1 LLAVADGVAMLTH
14 RSRIGLPLLLAL
26 TSMACS
32 ISTAPT
38 SSDPSASD
46 AGDAPDAPTSSGA
59 AEVEEVAIVG
69 TSITSAISTTGS
81 FGVTTIPRGALHEA
95 ILDKN
100 QTFAV
105 HIASP
110 AGIELEAPV
119 TECTTRPSAV
129 QPSAFGLIIDDSIDM
144 AHDDPQLR
152 RKDATIQLI
161 KTLEV
166 DQTALLGE
174 IGPIAF
180 TMRDM
185 LCQPTVPNSC
195 PLLDARPLTSDKSAL
210 IAATT
215 KIHAEG
221 PDELFGG
228 CAYMAE
234 ILGGLKDRRSGIVIF
249 SNGRPD
255 AQDPRLADCQTNDPH
270 VPVYTVGIGPGAEG
284 GPDAD
289 ASAVATLRATSAM
302 SGGSYTSIDSP
313 HLDSF
318 FKNMNAAIARGSCQ
332 TTTRL
337 KNPALLRPGT
347 KVEGEVLVGNKGAKA
362 VFTFVAPSAK

>member
-1 LLAVADGVAMLTH
+1 MLTH

-26 TSMACS
+26 TSVACT
-32 ISTAPT
+32 ISTGPT
-38 SSDPSASD
+38 SSGPSASD
-46 AGDAPDAPTSSGA
+46 AGDAPDGQASTSNGA
-59 AEVEEVAIVG
+59 VEVEEVALVG
-69 TSITSAISTTGS
+69 TSITSAIATTGL
-81 FGVTTIPRGALHEA
+81 FGVTTIPRGAQHEA

-100 QTFAV
+100 QAFAV
-105 HIASP
+105 HIVSP

-119 TECTTRPSAV
+119 TECTAQPSAV
-129 QPSAFGLIIDDSIDM
+129 QPSAFGVIIDDSIDM
-144 AHDDPQLR
+144 AQDDPQRR

-180 TMRDM
+180 TLRDM

-195 PLLDARPLTSDKSAL
+195 PLVDAKPLTSDKSAL
-210 IAATT
+210 IAATARV
-215 KIHAEG
+215 HAEG

-228 CAYMAE
+228 CAYMAQ
-234 ILGGLKDRRSGIVIF
+234 ILGGLKDRRSGIVIL

-255 AQDPRLADCQTNDPH
+255 AQDPRLADCQMNDSN

-284 GPDAD
+284 GPNAD
-289 ASAVATLRATSAM
+289 PNAVATLRATSAM

-313 HLDSF
+313 DLDSF

-337 KNPALLRPGT
+337 KNPALLRAGT
-347 KVEGEVLVGNKGAKA
+347 KVEGEVRVGNKGAKA